1 MSARIGEI
9 HRGDGRVLSY
19 VHASLGGVE
28 MTSDEKFSME
38 PVEARN
44 AAALIVRAADEVER
58 IRRRDHPGLFPDAP
72 GLTPSAPPIYLGQR
86 VVVDAGSQKGQAGAV
101 HGIMR
106 WLGTPDMHYVLLDN
120 GKVECA
126 PYVRPEAK

>member
-1 MSARIGEI
+1 MSARIGEV

-58 IRRRDHPGLFPDAP
+58 MRRRDGKDDAP

-86 VVVDAGSQKGQAGAV
+86 VVVDAGSQKGQTGEV
-101 HGIMR
+101 QGITR
-106 WLGTPDMHYVLLDN
+106 WLGTPDMHYVLLDS